1 MSKPKLCSRFL
12 LFVIFFVLFI
22 PLNAF
27 ASSEVEAIIGYENE
41 AGKQLIIETSSEIDY
56 EFTNI
61 SAVAVTM
68 NSRDLTGLYGNSNIS
83 YIEKNTAFELSN
95 KIQTITEVTETDI
108 LEETEHWN
116 ILTTGAAFAWEEGF
130 TGKNVNIAII
140 DTGISPHEDLL
151 ISGGHSTVDDTG
163 EWLDDN
169 GHGMHIAGII
179 GAKKNDIGVVGVA
192 PEANLYAV
200 KALDSNGEGTLTD
213 LLEAIEWSINNNMDI
228 INLSLGTDESSESLE
243 NMLQEA
249 YDAGI
254 LIVGASG
261 NDGNSVAH
269 PAKYESVIGVS
280 AVDGRLNIT
289 GFSSTG
295 AEVEFSAP
303 GINIISTY
311 LYDSYGT
318 SSGTSQ
324 ASPHVT
330 GMLAILKQK
339 YPEMTNYE
347 IRAELVKHVQDL
359 GDSGRDSIYG
369 HGFITYNPDDQI
381 APGEVTNLQ
390 LIESSA
396 DSLLVSWEN
405 PVDEDFTEVSV
416 YLNDSFLTS
425 VTRDEET
432 TYLAEEL
439 EADTEYSFSFY
450 TEDRFGNV
458 SVGKFFETR
467 TKVGEPVSN
476 EEEAPDEK
484 AEVVVS
490 EDKTDKGRIESE
502 EADLNQNTAE
512 EKENDQVAVEP
523 GEEDNADLNRE
534 ETEQAGN
541 EEQAEKQLDEGSQGN
556 EVKDDPEESQ
566 SQKASAIEKTE
577 ESNRQDIASAVDA
590 DKINASL
597 NSDKENDN
605 GSEPKKNDTEQ
616 EDEAIADS
624 DEDLAPD
631 EKEDESKNIFVR
643 FFEYIGNLFITIFDW
658 IIGLFT

>member
-1 MSKPKLCSRFL
+1 MSKPKLCSMLL
-12 LFVIFFVLFI
+12 LFVIFFILFN
-22 PLNAF
+22 PVNTF
-27 ASSEVEAIIGYENE
+27 ASNEVEAIIGYENE

-61 SAVAVTM
+61 SAIAVTM
-68 NSRDLTGLYGNSNIS
+68 NSGDLAGLYENPDIA
-83 YIEKNTAFELSN
+83 YIEKNAAVELSN
-95 KIQTITEVTETDI
+95 NTQTITEVTEADI

-116 ILTTGAAFAWEEGF
+116 ILTTGVAFAWEEGF
-130 TGKNVNIAII
+130 TGKNVNVAII
-140 DTGISPHEDLL
+140 DTGISPHSDLL

-179 GAKKNDIGVVGVA
+179 GSRKNDIGVVGVA

-228 INLSLGTDESSESLE
+228 INLSLGTDENSESLE
-243 NMLQEA
+243 KLLQEA

-280 AVDGRLNIT
+280 AVDGRLNVT

-295 AEVEFSAP
+295 PEVEFSAP

-339 YPEMTNYE
+339 YPEMTNNE
-347 IRAELVKHVQDL
+347 LRAELVKHVQDL
-359 GDSGRDSIYG
+359 GNSGRDSLYG
-369 HGFITYNPDDQI
+369 HGFITYKPDDQI

-390 LIESSA
+390 LIESSS

-405 PVDEDFTEVSV
+405 PVDEDFAEVSV

-439 EADTEYSFSFY
+439 EADTKYSFSFY

-458 SVGKFFETR
+458 SEGKFFETR
-467 TKVGEPVSN
+467 TEAGKTVIN
-476 EEEAPDEK
+476 EED
-484 AEVVVS
+484 VVVS
-490 EDKTDKGRIESE
+490 ENKTDDGRIESE
-502 EADLNQNTAE
+502 EADQVHNNSE
-512 EKENDQVAVEP
+512 EKEKDQVAVQRS
-523 GEEDNADLNRE
+523 EEEKTGLNRE
-534 ETEQAGN
+534 ETEEAGN
-541 EEQAEKQLDEGSQGN
+541 QEQAEKELKESPLEN
-556 EVKDDPEESQ
+556 ELTDDTEESL

-577 ESNRQDIASAVDA
+577 ESNRRGAASAVDA

-597 NSDKENDN
+597 NSGENNDDQ
-605 GSEPKKNDTEQ
+605 SEPKKNDTEQ
-616 EDEAIADS
+616 VDEAIEDDDS
-624 DEDLAPD
+624 APD
-631 EKEDESKNIFVR
+631 ETEDENKNIFVR
-643 FFEYIGNLFITIFDW
+643 FFESIANLFITIFDW